1 MMIPFENASRS
12 PRFAN
17 WRGMN
22 RSRARNEASRGKSA
36 KLVLAARIRISMVT
50 PWTR

>member
-1 MMIPFENASRS
+1 MMPFEKASRS
-12 PRFAN
+12 PRFPN

-36 KLVLAARIRISMVT
+36 KLVLAARIRMSIVT

>member
-1 MMIPFENASRS
+1 MPFEKASRS

-36 KLVLAARIRISMVT
+36 KLVLAARMRMSIVT
-50 PWTR
+50 PWIR